1 LLNSLITNRNRKGD
15 ENLPRKTALNAIHRE
30 LGGELTDFGG
40 WEMPLWYSTGSV
52 KEHLAVIEKSG
63 LFDIGHMDL
72 LRIKG
77 KEAFNLL
84 QLCLTRD
91 ISNLKIGTCGYSMI
105 LNGQGHVVDDTIV
118 YNLNEGEYI
127 LIVNAGMGPVVRQHL
142 EQHNTFQNV
151 SIVDESGR
159 FSKIDLQGPAS
170 PAIVKRL
177 LEKGRGTIE
186 GLRYFQFRGDYA
198 DPASE
203 IAFAGNIPVLL
214 SRTGYTGEVGFE
226 IVMPYDKTLD
236 VWNMILDAGRN
247 DVTPCGLA
255 ARDSLRTGAVLPLSH
270 QDIGSWPFVHT
281 PWDFALPR
289 DKEGRFTKSFI
300 GSGIYNSPPSLYTYP
315 FCGFDPRKV
324 ETHGASV
331 LQEGTSIGTVSTCAI
346 DMAIGRVEGKIY
358 SVAGPDNPA
367 SFKARGLVCGF
378 VRVDRPLELGG
389 KVILKDSRRSIKVE
403 IMSDIRPNRTARVKI

>member
-1 LLNSLITNRNRKGD
+1 ML
-15 ENLPRKTALNAIHRE
+15 RKTALNAIHRE

-77 KEAFNLL
+77 KKTFNLL

-91 ISNLKIGTCGYSMI
+91 MTNLKIGACGYSMI
-105 LNGQGHVVDDTIV
+105 LNEQSHVVDDTIV
-118 YNLNEGEYI
+118 YNLGENEYI

-142 EQHNTFQNV
+142 EQHSTFQDV
-151 SIVDESGR
+151 SIEDESGR

-170 PAIVKRL
+170 PAIVKKL

-198 DPASE
+198 DAATE
-203 IAFAGNIPVLL
+203 IAFAGDIPVLL

-236 VWNMILDAGRN
+236 VWNMILDAGGN

-281 PWDFALPR
+281 PWDFALPQ

-300 GSGIYNSPPSLYTYP
+300 GSGIYDDPPALYTYP
-315 FCGFDPRKV
+315 FCGFDPRKA
-324 ETHGASV
+324 ENHGASV
-331 LQEGTSIGTVSTCAI
+331 LLEGASIGTVSTCAI

-358 SVAGPDNPA
+358 SVASPDKPA

-378 VRVDRPLELGG
+378 VRVDRPLKPGS
-389 KVILKDSRRSIKVE
+389 KVTLKDSRRSIEVE
-403 IMSDIRPNRTARVKI
+403 IVSDIRPNRTARVKI

>member
-1 LLNSLITNRNRKGD
+1 ML
-15 ENLPRKTALNAIHRE
+15 RKTALNAIHIE

-52 KEHLAVIEKSG
+52 REHLAVIEKSG

-72 LRIKG
+72 LRLKG
-77 KEAFNLL
+77 KDTFNLI
-84 QLCLTRD
+84 QLCLTRN
-91 ISNLKIGTCGYSMI
+91 ISNLKIGACAYSVI
-105 LNGQGHVVDDTIV
+105 LNEQGHVVDDTIV
-118 YNLNEGEYI
+118 YNLGKDEYI
-127 LIVNAGMGPVVRQHL
+127 LIVNAAMGPVVRQHL
-142 EQHNTFQNV
+142 IQRNTFQNV
-151 SIVDESGR
+151 TVMDESGR

-170 PAIVKRL
+170 TVIMKKL
-177 LEKGRGTIE
+177 LERGRGTIE

-203 IAFAGNIPVLL
+203 TALAGNIPILL

-226 IVMPYDKTLD
+226 IVMPYDKVQD
-236 VWNMILDAGRN
+236 VWNMIIDAGGS

-270 QDIGSWPFVHT
+270 QDIGSWPFINT

-289 DKEGRFTKSFI
+289 GEDGKFTKDFI
-300 GSGIYNSPPSLYTYP
+300 GSKTYDAPSSLYTYP

-324 ETHGASV
+324 EVCKASLLLDGA
-331 LQEGTSIGTVSTCAI
+331 SIGTVSTCAI
-346 DMAIGRVEGKIY
+346 DMAIGRVDGRVY
-358 SVAGPDNPA
+358 SVASPDRPA

-378 VRVDRPLELGG
+378 VRADRPLKPGQ
-389 KVILKDSRRSIKVE
+389 KVTLKDSRRSIEAE
-403 IMSDIRPNRTARVKI
+403 IVSDIRPNRTARVKI

>member
-1 LLNSLITNRNRKGD
+1 LEKGD
-15 ENLPRKTALNAIHRE
+15 EDLLRKTVLNAIHRE

-52 KEHLAVIEKSG
+52 REHLAVIEKSG
-63 LFDIGHMDL
+63 LFDIGHMDI
-72 LRIKG
+72 LRLKG
-77 KEAFNLL
+77 KEVFDLI

-91 ISNLKIGTCGYSMI
+91 ISNLKIGTCAYSVI
-105 LNGQGHVVDDTIV
+105 LNEQGHVVDDAIV
-118 YNLNEGEYI
+118 YNLGGDEYI
-127 LIVNAGMGPVVRQHL
+127 LIVNAAMGPVVRQHL
-142 EQHNTFQNV
+142 LQHNAFRDV
-151 SIVDESGR
+151 SVTDESGR
-159 FSKIDLQGPAS
+159 FGKLDLQGPAS
-170 PAIVKRL
+170 VAIVKKL

-198 DPASE
+198 GPASE
-203 IAFAGNIPVLL
+203 IALAGNIPVLL

-226 IVMPYDKTLD
+226 IVIPSAKTLD
-236 VWNMILDAGRN
+236 VWNMILDAGGS

-289 DKEGRFTKSFI
+289 NKEGRFTKDFI
-300 GSGIYNSPPSLYTYP
+300 GCGIYDAPPSLYTYP

-324 ETHGASV
+324 ETCKASV
-331 LQEGTSIGTVSTCAI
+331 LLDGEPIGTVSTCAI
-346 DMAIGRVEGKIY
+346 DMAVGRTEGKIY
-358 SVAGPDNPA
+358 SIASPDKPA

-378 VRVDRPLELGG
+378 VRVDRPLETGR
-389 KVILKDSRRSIKVE
+389 KVILKDSRRSIEVE
-403 IMSDIRPNRTARVKI
+403 IVSDIRPNRTARVKI

>member
-1 LLNSLITNRNRKGD
+1 
-15 ENLPRKTALNAIHRE
+15 
-30 LGGELTDFGG
+30 
-40 WEMPLWYSTGSV
+40 MPLWYSTGSV

-72 LRIKG
+72 LRVEGKG
-77 KEAFNLL
+77 AFDLI

-91 ISNLKIGTCGYSMI
+91 ISNLKVGACGYSMI
-105 LNGQGHVVDDTIV
+105 LNEQGHVVDDTIV
-118 YNLNEGEYI
+118 YSLGEGKYI
-127 LIVNAGMGPVVRQHL
+127 LIVNAAMGPTVRQHL
-142 EQHNTFQNV
+142 ERCGTFQAKV
-151 SIVDESGR
+151 ADESGR

-170 PAIVKRL
+170 PAIVKKL

-203 IAFAGNIPVLL
+203 TAFAGNIPILL

-236 VWNMILDAGRN
+236 VWNMILDAGRD
-247 DVTPCGLA
+247 DVVPCGLA

-289 DKEGRFTKSFI
+289 DKEGKFTKNFI
-300 GSGIYNSPPSLYTYP
+300 GSGIYDAPPSLFTYP

-331 LQEGTSIGTVSTCAI
+331 LLEGVPVGTVSTCAI
-346 DMAIGRVEGKIY
+346 DMAIGRAGGKIY
-358 SVAGPDNPA
+358 SAASPGKPE
-367 SFKARGLVCGF
+367 SFKARGLACGF
-378 VRVDRPLELGG
+378 VRVDRPLEPGA
-389 KVILKDSRRSIKVE
+389 KVTLKDSRRSVEVE
-403 IMSDIRPNRTARVKI
+403 IVSDIRPDRTARVKI